1 MARIKFTGPPRTT
14 TTTAAATHQTPTR
27 GMMTL
32 TTPKSVQKPKQ
43 TQNEITKHTL
53 SEKQT
58 QLLQQ
63 QQSQEMVQI
72 MLHVSVSVPTT
83 LLSPNVY

>member
-1 MARIKFTGPPRTT
+1 MARIKFTSPPRTI
-14 TTTAAATHQTPTR
+14 TTAAAAAAQTPTR

-32 TTPKSVQKPKQ
+32 TTLKSVQKPKQ
-43 TQNEITKHTL
+43 TQNEITKHMV
-53 SEKQT
+53 SGKQT

-83 LLSPNVY
+83 LSSPNVY